1 MIEDSMLDLTLEMS
15 EEDIEIDQQL
25 SEIMKIK
32 ERLIRCGDLN
42 ENDFEQLRQV
52 DAIFDPFEDE
62 LDLRQTR
69 I

>member
-32 ERLIRCGDLN
+32 ERRIRCGDLN

-52 DAIFDPFEDE
+52 DAIFDPFENE